1 MNESVMKRIES
12 IEKELSILKQE
23 VQENEWYVDEY
34 YTRE

>member
-23 VQENEWYVDEY
+23 VQARSI
-34 YTRE
+34 TLP